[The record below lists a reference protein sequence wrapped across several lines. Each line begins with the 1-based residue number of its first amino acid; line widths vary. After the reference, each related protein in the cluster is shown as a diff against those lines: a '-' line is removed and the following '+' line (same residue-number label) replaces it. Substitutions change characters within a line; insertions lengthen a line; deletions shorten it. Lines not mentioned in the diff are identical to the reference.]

1 MKAKSNDIN
10 PEFNTSEDVINQQ
23 ELNLSYANQSKL
35 AKLIHN
41 MRYYLLII
49 LLIQTFTFDA
59 TGNSPMNIETIDST
73 AIDVV
78 SLNTRIAEVEPEY
91 SSHQL
96 GDYKKTVARKRKQ
109 RD

>member
-23 ELNLSYANQSKL
+23 GLNLYYANQSKL

-59 TGNSPMNIETIDST
+59 IGNSSVNIEIIDSQTIDT
-73 AIDVV
+73 V
-78 SLNTRIAEVEPEY
+78 SLDTRRAEVEPEF

-96 GDYKKTVARKRKQ
+96 GDYKRAVARKRKQ